1 MIKHIVMFKLKEW
14 AEGGDRSTNIKAL
27 KAKLEA
33 LPAQIGEI
41 KSFEVGLNFIEAN
54 VAYDLVLVSEF
65 ESKEALYRYQKHPE
79 HLQLANF
86 VGKVCESRIVVDYVL

>member
-1 MIKHIVMFKLKEW
+1 MIKHIVMFRLMES
-14 AEGGDRSTNIKAL
+14 AEGSDKAANIKAL

-33 LPAQIGEI
+33 LTAQIEEI
-41 KSFEVGLNFIEAN
+41 KFFEVGINFIEAN

-65 ESKEALYRYQKHPE
+65 ESKEALYGYQKHPE
-79 HLQLANF
+79 HVKVANF